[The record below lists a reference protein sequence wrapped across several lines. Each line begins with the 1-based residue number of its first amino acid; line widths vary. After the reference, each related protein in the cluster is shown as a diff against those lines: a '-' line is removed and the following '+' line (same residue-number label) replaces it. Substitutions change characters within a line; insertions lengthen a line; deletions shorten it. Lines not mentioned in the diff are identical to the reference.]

1 MLSELSYPVQLH
13 PLLPLPL
20 FLSSSTRQE
29 PKVSPA
35 LSKSG
40 VSRDEEKFVWIQP
53 NQDDLAVLGQV
64 NSVPLPLQ
72 SRFH

>member
-29 PKVSPA
+29 PRFLL
-35 LSKSG
+35 LSLNQESVG
-40 VSRDEEKFVWIQP
+40 GDEEKHLDSTKP
-53 NQDDLAVLGQV
+53 G
-64 NSVPLPLQ
+64 
-72 SRFH
+72 

>member
-40 VSRDEEKFVWIQP
+40 VSRR
-53 NQDDLAVLGQV
+53 G
-64 NSVPLPLQ
+64 
-72 SRFH
+72 